1 MYVALYMLDSLF
13 LNVCVYLRCKMFIL
27 ANAFSDVFMQKDSW
41 LKNQQKIKTHPH
53 IIPNL

>member
-1 MYVALYMLDSLF
+1 MYVALYMLDPLF

-41 LKNQQKIKTHPH
+41 LKNQLKKTHPH

>member
-41 LKNQQKIKTHPH
+41 LKNDIF
-53 IIPNL
+53 